1 MPQTLV
7 IHGSLPKLNETIR
20 ATKSHWSRYAAEKR
34 KHTEAVAWAALEA
47 KLRPVTAPVEITFA
61 WFSANRRADPDN
73 IRYAAKHMVKV
84 LKEKGEEIE
93 IARENEINE
102 LRAYTDCLE
111 GKMSG
116 VTGTVRGRQLIAMIN
131 NCKEMHPS
139 LE

>member
-61 WFSANRRADPDN
+61 WFSKNRRADPDN
-73 IRYAAKHMVKV
+73 IRYAAKHILDGLQVAKILPNDNQQWIRGFCDTFDV
-84 LKEKGEEIE
+84 DKNNP
-93 IARENEINE
+93 RVV
-102 LRAYTDCLE
+102 
-111 GKMSG
+111 
-116 VTGTVRGRQLIAMIN
+116 VTLSEVRQ
-131 NCKEMHPS
+131 
-139 LE
+139 

>member
-84 LKEKGEEIE
+84 LKEKGGGN
-93 IARENEINE
+93 RD
-102 LRAYTDCLE
+102 R
-111 GKMSG
+111 
-116 VTGTVRGRQLIAMIN
+116 
-131 NCKEMHPS
+131 P
-139 LE
+139 

>member
-61 WFSANRRADPDN
+61 WFSKNRRADPDN
-73 IRYAAKHMVKV
+73 IRYAAKHILDGLQVAKILPNDNQQWIRGFCDTFDV
-84 LKEKGEEIE
+84 DKNNPRVE
-93 IARENEINE
+93 
-102 LRAYTDCLE
+102 
-111 GKMSG
+111 
-116 VTGTVRGRQLIAMIN
+116 VTLSEVRQ
-131 NCKEMHPS
+131 
-139 LE
+139 

>member
-1 MPQTLV
+1 MYWITVAAMHRHQSGQNSA
-7 IHGSLPKLNETIR
+7 IGCHSNSG
-20 ATKSHWSRYAAEKR
+20 KSDH
-34 KHTEAVAWAALEA
+34 H
-47 KLRPVTAPVEITFA
+47 
-61 WFSANRRADPDN
+61 DPDRDDCKDFGGTSHPHWCIATPAVSIN
-73 IRYAAKHMVKV
+73 DESQVVEDLRSDLEQLEIKLQEDKDRAV
-84 LKEKGEEIE
+84 EIE

-116 VTGTVRGRQLIAMIN
+116 VTGTVRGRKLIAMIN

>member
-61 WFSANRRADPDN
+61 WFSKNRRADPDN
-73 IRYAAKHMVKV
+73 IRYAAKHILDGLQVAKILPNDNQQWIRGFCDTFDV
-84 LKEKGEEIE
+84 DKDNPRVE
-93 IARENEINE
+93 
-102 LRAYTDCLE
+102 
-111 GKMSG
+111 
-116 VTGTVRGRQLIAMIN
+116 VTLSEVRQ
-131 NCKEMHPS
+131 
-139 LE
+139 